1 MQKMH
6 TILKLLFNHIK
17 TKKIMKTNFIL
28 AAGKSFKKIPTNEIL
43 KVKKVTLNAVI
54 TDSVV
59 YSLSNFIRD
68 IKEKTIVP
76 IS

>member
-1 MQKMH
+1 
-6 TILKLLFNHIK
+6 
-17 TKKIMKTNFIL
+17 MKTNFIL